1 MASVQNNEPGVFDKI
16 GSWLKR
22 NPEQPAQPAP
32 APQVASA
39 PEPAPRPRT
48 AAAHPKATPAPRPV
62 TQTAS
67 AKPAPAEKPAPH
79 KEAQKEPQPATIAGS
94 TPILGAG
101 GFSTFR

>member
-1 MASVQNNEPGVFDKI
+1 
-16 GSWLKR
+16 
-22 NPEQPAQPAP
+22 
-32 APQVASA
+32 
-39 PEPAPRPRT
+39 
-48 AAAHPKATPAPRPV
+48 V